1 MSEAASLSQQTLAA
15 HPVLVVADH
24 AGGLLTAGAA
34 EALTLARSLTSGPV
48 AAVSLVSEPDLDGLA
63 RYGAGT
69 VYLPEF
75 PDGVSASV
83 SAVAADAV
91 LQVAVGTEAS
101 AILLVSTFAGKELA
115 PRLALGLGSG
125 AIVDATGVSRAPAQD
140 GEAEGGLRVSKTV
153 LQATWDTVCRVT
165 RGVPVIALK
174 PTAVDAEPVEGL
186 EPVLVRVPVEV
197 SQTARAVEVIAS
209 RAHPR
214 DGAVP
219 LPEARAVVA
228 GGRGT
233 EGDFGLLHELAEL
246 LDAAVG
252 ATRDATDEGWIDH
265 AAQIGQTGATIA
277 PRLYL
282 GAGISGAIHHTAGV
296 SATETI
302 VAINTD
308 SEAPIF
314 ELADLGIVGDLND
327 VLPQAIAALRE
338 HRARRSPDEA

>member
-1 MSEAASLSQQTLAA
+1 MSADTSLTQQTLAA

-24 AGGLLTAGAA
+24 AGGLLTAGAT
-34 EALTLARSLTSGPV
+34 EVLSLARSLTSGPV
-48 AAVSLVSEPDLDGLA
+48 EAIALVSDPDLDGLA

-69 VYLPEF
+69 VYVPDF
-75 PDGVSASV
+75 PDGVSPSV
-83 SAVAADAV
+83 SAVAAEAV
-91 LQVAVGTEAS
+91 LQVAAGTEAS

-125 AIVDATGVSRAPAQD
+125 AIVDATGVHRGPAQD
-140 GEAEGGLRVSKTV
+140 GAAEGELLVSKTV

-165 RGVPVIALK
+165 SGVPVIAVK
-174 PTAVDAEPVEGL
+174 PTAVDAEPVEGI
-186 EPVLVRVPVEV
+186 ESALVRVPVEI
-197 SQTARAVEVIAS
+197 SQTARAVEVTAS
-209 RAHPR
+209 RSYPR

-219 LPEARAVVA
+219 LSEARAVVA

-233 EGDFGLLHELAEL
+233 EGDFSLLHELAEL

-282 GAGISGAIHHTAGV
+282 GAGISGAIHHTAGI
-296 SATETI
+296 SAAETI

-314 ELADLGIVGDLND
+314 ELADLGIVGDLHD

-338 HRARRSPDEA
+338 HQAASSAGQT